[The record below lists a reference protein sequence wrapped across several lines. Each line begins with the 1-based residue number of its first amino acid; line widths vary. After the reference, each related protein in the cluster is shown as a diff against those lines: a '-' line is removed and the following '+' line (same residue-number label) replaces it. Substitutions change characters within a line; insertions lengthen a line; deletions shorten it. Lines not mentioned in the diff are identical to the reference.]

1 MSIAGTIQVLNRMVE
16 DRIIQGYA
24 IGGAVA
30 ALNYVEPR
38 FTRDL
43 DILITFEDVKPSR
56 LVTLGP
62 IVGYLAEL
70 GYAEWED
77 EGLLIEGW
85 PVQFLPTADSLDL
98 EALDRAVDVEE
109 DFGSGTLVGTRVLA
123 PEHVVAIAVRTGR
136 PKDFLRIDDFVEQ
149 EAVDFKR
156 LLDVLER
163 HDLLD
168 QWAGFCRKTGRSD
181 PLALIDKL

>member
-1 MSIAGTIQVLNRMVE
+1 MSMTGTIQVLNRMVE
-16 DRIIQGYA
+16 DRIVQRYA

-38 FTRDL
+38 FTSDL
-43 DILITFEDVKPSR
+43 DIFITFDNPSPSG

-62 IVGYLAEL
+62 IPGYLAKL
-70 GYAEWED
+70 GYTEWKD

-85 PVQFLPTADSLDL
+85 PVQFLPASDRLDS
-98 EALDRAVDVEE
+98 EALEKAVEIED
-109 DFGSGTLVGTRVLA
+109 DFGSGEKVRTRVFSA
-123 PEHVVAIAVRTGR
+123 EHVVAIAVRTGR
-136 PKDFLRIDDFVEQ
+136 PKDFLRVDDFIGQ
-149 EAVDFKR
+149 AAVNLR
-156 LLDVLER
+156 ELRDVLER

-168 QWAGFCRKTGRSD
+168 KWAVFCRKTGRSD